1 MKTISFPVIV
11 LALISTACA
20 DDSCESDG
28 NAPENERIISTIVS
42 PGDEISG
49 LAWGAGLLWAVD
61 VSSGMVFSINTST
74 GDTVDSFP
82 LSHSRNLGITGL
94 AFSEEHNVL
103 LVGFWDYGTNGYVY
117 QYTQDCLNKGST
129 RMCGG

>member
-1 MKTISFPVIV
+1 
-11 LALISTACA
+11 
-20 DDSCESDG
+20 
-28 NAPENERIISTIVS
+28 
-42 PGDEISG
+42 
-49 LAWGAGLLWAVD
+49 
-61 VSSGMVFSINTST
+61 MVFSIDTST

-82 LSHSRNLGITGL
+82 VSHSRNLRATGL

-117 QYTQDCLNKGST
+117 QYTPDGLNKGST